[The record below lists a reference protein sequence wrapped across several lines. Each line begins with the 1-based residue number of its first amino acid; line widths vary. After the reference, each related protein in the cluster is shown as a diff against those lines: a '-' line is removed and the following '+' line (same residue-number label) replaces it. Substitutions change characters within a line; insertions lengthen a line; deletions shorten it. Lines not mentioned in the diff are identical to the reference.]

1 MTRLKHLLI
10 PRISSLLEEKYNRF
24 HITWF
29 ALKCVDIFV
38 SFRETNCHKAQQLSN
53 LSACLGLLWRRF
65 CSYSVP
71 VSSNCFRH
79 SLPVTWLARITRR
92 SILMTLGQACIQQ
105 SYFYTKE
112 VTEKWKKLEQE
123 SVSIQNIYFEIIRY
137 LNFTIKFTIGL
148 NRIGVS

>member
-71 VSSNCFRH
+71 LSSNCFRH

-92 SILMTLGQACIQQ
+92 SILMTLVQACIQQ
-105 SYFYTKE
+105 SYFYTKGNRE
-112 VTEKWKKLEQE
+112 VKETRTGVGKHT
-123 SVSIQNIYFEIIRY
+123 NIYFEIIRY